1 MRTLELV
8 ERDSVRL
15 SATERYAMRQI
26 IKLKIIQGSVFVVDG
41 GEPTT
46 DEDFI
51 IDSFSN
57 GSTLIEITENS

>member
-1 MRTLELV
+1 
-8 ERDSVRL
+8 
-15 SATERYAMRQI
+15 MRQI